1 MMLSVSILLIL
12 EKDKGNLHII
22 ILSLFYFLSLFFPLL
37 YPQLFH
43 KKHNMGIL
51 VPQTHLPSNGAFKNV
66 F

>member
-22 ILSLFYFLSLFFPLL
+22 ILSLFYFCFFSFV

-43 KKHNMGIL
+43 KKHNMGML
-51 VPQTHLPSNGAFKNV
+51 MLQTHLPSNGVFKKV
-66 F
+66 L